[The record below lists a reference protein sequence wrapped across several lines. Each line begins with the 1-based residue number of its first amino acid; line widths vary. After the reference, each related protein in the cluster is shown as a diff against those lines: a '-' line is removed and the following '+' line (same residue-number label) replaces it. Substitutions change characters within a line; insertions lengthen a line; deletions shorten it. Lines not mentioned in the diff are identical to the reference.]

1 MNFYVDGKYS
11 AFEELMHYYHI
22 NFNVYYILVLIV
34 LVNCIKAIVNFY
46 SVKKSKVSNISSS
59 NIDLLLSILAGMG
72 LGCGMFFHG
81 VFADMSSKYF
91 KIWGSRIFILCLV
104 AFVLFIIQFIFI
116 QKSKNI
122 KNKTNEK

>member
-34 LVNCIKAIVNFY
+34 LVNCIKAIVSFC
-46 SVKKSKVSNISSS
+46 SIKKQKVSSISSS
-59 NIDLLLSILAGMG
+59 NIDLLLSILAGIG
-72 LGCGMFFHG
+72 LGCGMFFNG

-91 KIWGSRIFILCLV
+91 EIWGSKMFILCLI
-104 AFVLFIIQFIFI
+104 ALVLFIIQVIFI
-116 QKSKNI
+116 QKSQSI
-122 KNKTNEK
+122 KE